1 MARIILIEDDIEIRR
16 LVAGALA
23 REGHDAETAATAMSG
38 LELAIRNTPD
48 LVIMDLGLPD
58 LDGTELLR
66 MIRAISAVPV
76 MVITARGAD
85 DAVVHTL
92 DAGADDYLVKPFSVA
107 QLLARVR
114 ALLRR
119 GSHVEGSDRIVV
131 GGLVIDI
138 SAREASLEG
147 TALDLSPK
155 EFDLLRSLAERQGE
169 VVTKRELLAEVW
181 REPYGGSERTVDV
194 HLSWLR
200 KKLGETASEPRFLRT
215 VHGVGVKLVPP
226 ES

>member
-16 LVAGALA
+16 LVADALA
-23 REGHDAETAATAMSG
+23 TERHDVETAATAMNG
-38 LELAIRNTPD
+38 LELGIRNNPD

-58 LDGTELLR
+58 LDGNELLR
-66 MIRAISAVPV
+66 MVRAISSVPI

-85 DAVVHTL
+85 EAVVRTL
-92 DAGADDYLVKPFSVA
+92 DAGADDYLIKPFSVA

-114 ALLRR
+114 AILRR
-119 GSHVEGSDRIVV
+119 GGLAPGGDRMTV

-138 SAREASLEG
+138 SAREAVLDGVALE
-147 TALDLSPK
+147 LSPK

-200 KKLGETASEPRFLRT
+200 KKLGETASDPRYLRT
-215 VHGVGVKLVPP
+215 IHGVGVKLVPP
-226 ES
+226 D